1 MINESLGHFSSLAVW
16 VDSVMEM
23 PFMIFASCASV
34 PVRFTEKVKT
44 PSSNS

>member
-23 PFMIFASCASV
+23 PFTIFASCACV
-34 PVRFTEKVKT
+34 PVRLTRKRNK
-44 PSSNS
+44 SSFSS